1 MGGGLGSAELF
12 RTCNKYSESEP
23 LHCVSLGHSA
33 RLSTSLSTRLS
44 TRLSRWLHKSEP
56 LPSHSP
62 PPSPKAAPDRF
73 LLQLVVDGEAYSDAE
88 DAVVASRAKGLM
100 TGPFTPRSVE
110 RRPNYPQVPA
120 KSPSSFCPVV
130 EKDEEEAEEEQRR
143 RRRVCQVET

>member
-1 MGGGLGSAELF
+1 MGSAELF
-12 RTCNKYSESEP
+12 RTSNKYSEP
-23 LHCVSLGHSA
+23 LHGVSLGHSA
-33 RLSTSLSTRLS
+33 RLSTSLS
-44 TRLSRWLHKSEP
+44 RWLHKSDP

-62 PPSPKAAPDRF
+62 PPSLPPPKATPDRF

-130 EKDEEEAEEEQRR
+130 EKEEEEAEEE
-143 RRRVCQVET
+143 